1 MTKAEKIDEI
11 IRILKK
17 LSGEAEPGITP
28 GTAHGE
34 IKSYYS
40 DCRASI
46 PDNEHMKEVRQ

>member
-17 LSGEAEPGITP
+17 ISGESVPGSIP
-28 GTAHGE
+28 GTVHGE
-34 IKSYYS
+34 VKSFHS